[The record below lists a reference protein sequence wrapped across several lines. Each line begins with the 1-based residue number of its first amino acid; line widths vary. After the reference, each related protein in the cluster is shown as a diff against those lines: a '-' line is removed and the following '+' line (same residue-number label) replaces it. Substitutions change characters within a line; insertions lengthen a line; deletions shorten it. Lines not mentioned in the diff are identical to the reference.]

1 MTRRVGVFGGTFDP
15 LHLGHLAIAEW
26 ARGRLGLARVLLVPA
41 GRPPHKRT
49 RRVTGAEHRLAM
61 ARLAARGNSG
71 FSVSPIEAR
80 REGPSFTVDTL
91 RELKAREN
99 GAKLY
104 LVIGEDS
111 LGEFSTWRDPGGILA
126 LATLVVATRS
136 GGHPRRAGWPPCVWL
151 GNPRLEISSSTLR
164 RRARE
169 GRSLRY
175 LVPDPV
181 IAYILRHR
189 LYGAKP

>member
-15 LHLGHLAIAEW
+15 PHLGHLATAEW
-26 ARGRLGLARVLLVPA
+26 ARDRLGLARVLFVPA
-41 GRPPHKRT
+41 GVPPHKRT

-61 ARLAARGNSG
+61 TRLAVRGQPA
-71 FSVSPIEAR
+71 FAVSDLEASR
-80 REGPSFTVDTL
+80 SGPSFTVDTL
-91 RELKAREN
+91 RELGTRER

-111 LGEFSTWRDPGGILA
+111 LDDFGAWRDPGGILA
-126 LATLVVATRS
+126 RATLAVAARP
-136 GGHPRRAGWPPCVWL
+136 GVRPRGPRRPPCVWL
-151 GNPRLEISSSTLR
+151 ENPWIDLSSSALR
-164 RRARE
+164 RRAGA

-181 IAYILRHR
+181 IAYIRRHR